1 MHLKEFPKN
10 HKINFVLNP
19 LKLGLVALTI
29 FVLTV
34 FTALSVLY
42 ARNCILFKGLVK
54 MLFTKFKVQILPVVL
69 HKVNPLCKI
78 QLL

>member
-29 FVLTV
+29 FI
-34 FTALSVLY
+34 ALSVLY

-69 HKVNPLCKI
+69 HKVNLLCKI